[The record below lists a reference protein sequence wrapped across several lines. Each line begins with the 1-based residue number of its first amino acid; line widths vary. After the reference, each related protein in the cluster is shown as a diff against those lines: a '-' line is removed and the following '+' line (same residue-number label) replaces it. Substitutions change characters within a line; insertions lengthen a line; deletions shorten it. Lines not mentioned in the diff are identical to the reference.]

1 MALPAQHKKRLI
13 QGIAAYVLAVAA
25 VGGWVFLKAPHAVEE
40 WDSHVPKI
48 SAPVIAVAAKPE
60 TDPTVAAGDDSPTI
74 SIILTD
80 AGMSAQ
86 ATTQALQDLPKAIAF
101 AFSPYPNPAQALL
114 KKAQEDK
121 RDTLILLPMEP
132 GAYPKDDPGPK
143 ALLTRLGEAENKK
156 TLNWVLARG
165 ASTIGVMNYMGSR
178 FLTDDKSLL
187 PVFSTLKSKNLFFI
201 EDSALPAMST
211 AMAAEQVNMTYV
223 AADIS
228 LDSTPS
234 EQAIRQQLIELEKRA
249 SEKGFALGVAHPYP
263 VTINTLK
270 SWASTLDN
278 RGIRLVTLTEM
289 IKNSAEHEQQPADGK
304 PITP

>member
-40 WDSHVPKI
+40 WDSQVPKI
-48 SAPVIAVAAKPE
+48 SAPVIAVSAKPE
-60 TDPTVAAGDDSPTI
+60 TDSPSVAEDGAPTV
-74 SIILTD
+74 SIILAD
-80 AGMSAQ
+80 AGMSVQ
-86 ATTQALQDLPKAIAF
+86 ATAQALQDLPKAVAF
-101 AFSPYPNPAQALL
+101 AFSPYPTPAQALL

-132 GAYPKDDPGPK
+132 AAYPKDDPGPR

-156 TLNWVLARG
+156 ALNWVLARG
-165 ASTIGVMNYMGSR
+165 AGTVGVMNYMGSR
-178 FLTDDKSLL
+178 FLTDGKSLL
-187 PVFSTLKSKNLFFI
+187 PVFSALKSKNLFFI

-234 EQAIRQQLIELEKRA
+234 EQSIRQQLIELEKRA

-289 IKNSAEHEQQPADGK
+289 IKNSAEHEQQSADGK
-304 PITP
+304 PVTP

>member
-1 MALPAQHKKRLI
+1 MALPVQHKKRLI

-25 VGGWVFLKAPHAVEE
+25 VGGWIFLKAPHTVEE

-48 SAPVIAVAAKPE
+48 SAPVIAASIEPE
-60 TDPTVAAGDDSPTI
+60 TPTLAAPVDGTPTI
-74 SIILTD
+74 TIVMTD
-80 AGMSAQ
+80 AGMSTQ
-86 ATTQALQDLPKAIAF
+86 ATTQALQDLPKSVAF
-101 AFSPYPNPAQALL
+101 AFSPYPNAAQALM

-121 RDTLILLPMEP
+121 RETLILLPMEP
-132 GAYPKDDPGPK
+132 GTYPKEDPGPK
-143 ALLTRLGEAENKK
+143 ALLTRLGEAENKQ

-165 ASTIGVMNYMGSR
+165 TNTVGVMNYMGSR
-178 FLTDDKSLL
+178 FLTDDKTLL
-187 PVFSTLKSKNLFFI
+187 PVFAAIKSKKLFFI

-211 AMAAEQVNMTYV
+211 AMAAQQVNMTYV
-223 AADIS
+223 AADIT

-234 EQAIRQQLIELEKRA
+234 EQSIRQQLIELEKRA

-289 IKNSAEHEQQPADGK
+289 IKNSAEHEQQPPDGK